1 MKAYV
6 IKRDDGKY
14 LKLTN
19 SKIYFTK
26 YIKYALIT
34 PYKKEINYWLV
45 ETLFINNCN
54 CKVVAVEIKE
64 CEDE

>member
-19 SKIYFTK
+19 GKIYFTK
-26 YIKYALIT
+26 YIQYALIT
-34 PYKKEINYWLV
+34 PYKKDINYWLV
-45 ETLFINNCN
+45 ETIFLDNCN
-54 CKVVAVEIKE
+54 CKVVPVEIREIPNK
-64 CEDE
+64 